1 MDTCKELNCNNF
13 VFCKSLCRKHYRL
26 LPDVRTKELEYR
38 EKYLR
43 TLGHKKR
50 VQKWNKSAKGKH
62 AVSCYQKTTKARY
75 NFSKHRAKKQ
85 NKEFTLTLE
94 QYEQLLNTPCHY
106 DGVSLLG
113 ESGVGLDRIDN
124 NKGYTL
130 ENVLPCCGTCNK
142 IRGATLTVHEMIEV
156 AKLLKRL
163 RSEKV

>member
-1 MDTCKELNCNNF
+1 MNNCSKCSNPTY
-13 VFCKSLCRKHYRL
+13 VRGLCRKHYRA
-26 LPDVRTKELEYR
+26 LPEVRQKELEYR

-50 VQKWNKSAKGKH
+50 VQKWNKSEKGKH
-62 AVSCYQKTTKARY
+62 AINTYQKTIKGRY
-75 NFSKHRAKKQ
+75 NFSKQKAKKQ

-94 QYEQLLNTPCHY
+94 QYEQLLSKPCYY

-113 ESGVGLDRIDN
+113 EYGVGLDRIDN

-130 ENVLPCCGTCNK
+130 ENVLPCCGNCNK
-142 IRGATLTVHEMIEV
+142 IRGATISVAEMIEV

-163 RSEKV
+163 RSND